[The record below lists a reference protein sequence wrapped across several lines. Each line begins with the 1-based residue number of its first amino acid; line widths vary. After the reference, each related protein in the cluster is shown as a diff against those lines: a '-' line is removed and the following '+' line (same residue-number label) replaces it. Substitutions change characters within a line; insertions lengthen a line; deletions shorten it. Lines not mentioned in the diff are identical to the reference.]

1 MQRVNLFYYRDRCH
15 IACNQWYVYLYHAS
29 VRGQQLMVHRDW
41 PADWE
46 KAVPVYQPGYI
57 AQNHLCAYGI
67 QRCENAACIMPGRAY
82 HAYIGIK

>member
-1 MQRVNLFYYRDRCH
+1 MQRVNLFYYRDRCR
-15 IACNQWYVYLYHAS
+15 IACNQRHVYLYHAS